1 MADEVGIKNK
11 ILSRLSA
18 ADAQLVTP
26 HLQPVDLP
34 VLRYLER
41 RGKPIEFAYFV
52 ERGFA
57 SVVADGSSERSVE
70 VGLIGREGVTGVA
83 VIMGSDRSPH
93 DTFMQGAGAGQR
105 IGVANLLA
113 AIGKSTTLH
122 KILLQW
128 CHTFMIQTGQTALT
142 NARSKIEERLARW
155 LLMAHDRQDS
165 DELDLTHEF
174 IATMLGVRRAGVT
187 VALRLLEKRGLIDAK
202 RGGIFIIDRDGL
214 KEVSNG
220 AYGIAEGEYRRILG

>member
-1 MADEVGIKNK
+1 MADGAKPRNQ
-11 ILSRLSA
+11 ILLRLST

-41 RGKPIEFAYFV
+41 RGKPIEHAYFL

-57 SVVADGSSERSVE
+57 SVVADGASQRSVE
-70 VGLIGREGVTGVA
+70 VGLIGREGVTGLA

-93 DTFMQGAGAGQR
+93 DTFMQATGAGQR

-113 AIGKSTTLH
+113 AIRKSATLQ
-122 KILLQW
+122 KTLLQW
-128 CHTFMIQTGQTALT
+128 CHTFLIQTGQTALT

-165 DELDLTHEF
+165 DQLDLTHEF

-187 VALRLLEKRGLIDAK
+187 VALRLLEKRGLIQAR
-202 RGGIFIIDRDGL
+202 RGGIFITDRDGL
-214 KEVSNG
+214 MEVSNG

>member
-1 MADEVGIKNK
+1 MADDARSGNK
-11 ILSRLSA
+11 ILSLLST
-18 ADAQLVTP
+18 ADALLMTP
-26 HLQPVDLP
+26 HLQPIDLP

-41 RGKPIEFAYFV
+41 RGKPIEHAYFLD
-52 ERGFA
+52 RGFA
-57 SVVADGSSERSVE
+57 SVVADGASDRGVE
-70 VGLIGREGVTGVA
+70 VGLIGREGVTGLA

-105 IGVANLLA
+105 IGAANLLA
-113 AIGKSTTLH
+113 AIGKSATLQ
-122 KILLQW
+122 KTLLQW

-165 DELDLTHEF
+165 DQLDLTHEF

-202 RGGIFIIDRDGL
+202 RAGIFIIDRDGL